1 MGVGNQAGKTVLC
14 ENDTPVST
22 PQKKE
27 RMNSAAS
34 QIMRVVT
41 PSDSKTLLLIMVA
54 NKPHRKLDL
63 F

>member
-1 MGVGNQAGKTVLC
+1 MGVGNQGRKTVLC
-14 ENDTPVST
+14 ENDTPVSA

-27 RMNSAAS
+27 RMNSSAS
-34 QIMRVVT
+34 QIMLVVT

-54 NKPHRKLDL
+54 NKPQKLDL